1 MVECGG
7 LENRFT
13 RNPRNE
19 GSNPSSSASEQGPGN
34 GAFLFSGVNWL
45 SNHYY
50 GDSRLSVRF
59 ALGCVEVRAAMRPHM
74 LGVSTTRGERP

>member
-19 GSNPSSSASEQGPGN
+19 GSNPSSSATKKSVPQQWGIFIARAFPGIRTDEVDFRKAKPPVAGLPEI
-34 GAFLFSGVNWL
+34 GAEG
-45 SNHYY
+45 YA
-50 GDSRLSVRF
+50 R
-59 ALGCVEVRAAMRPHM
+59 CP
-74 LGVSTTRGERP
+74 

>member
-19 GSNPSSSASEQGPGN
+19 GSNPSSSAILVEKAPNIGG
-34 GAFLFSGVNWL
+34 FFVL
-45 SNHYY
+45 S
-50 GDSRLSVRF
+50 
-59 ALGCVEVRAAMRPHM
+59 P
-74 LGVSTTRGERP
+74 